1 MYYIYYIYCIYNI
14 YLCLLINLN
23 GYTSRK
29 NIINIESNYGTLDS
43 RRGNGIM
50 ETDLNQIGGKESRI
64 SERPDDETEIN
75 EAQRYNPYCIAYT
88 AYTV

>member
-1 MYYIYYIYCIYNI
+1 MKYELHYIMY
-14 YLCLLINLN
+14 
-23 GYTSRK
+23 
-29 NIINIESNYGTLDS
+29 IINIESNYGTLDS

-75 EAQRYNPYCIAYT
+75 EAQRYNPNCIRYT
-88 AYTV
+88 HVYNLYRMSYTF